1 MPKFKKNDKVQFKGD
16 SRTYLIVR
24 FYKSGKSYKYDLA
37 SVNGV
42 ELVIAMPENTLSKKR
57 EK

>member
-42 ELVIAMPENTLSKKR
+42 ELVIAMPENTLKKK